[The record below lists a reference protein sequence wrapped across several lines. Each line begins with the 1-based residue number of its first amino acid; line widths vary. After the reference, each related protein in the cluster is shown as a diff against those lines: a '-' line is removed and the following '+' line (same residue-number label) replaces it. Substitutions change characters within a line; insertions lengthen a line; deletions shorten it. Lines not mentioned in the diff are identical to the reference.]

1 MPSPEK
7 SRLIV
12 LHLTKVSDHGVV
24 LHAVDST
31 AGRRSYLVRGLKRG
45 GATAAFHPL
54 ALLDA
59 VGGASPKS
67 SLAYLR
73 EWTPSQALHGIRG
86 DLAKGTVAMFISE
99 VLYRSF
105 TSELADPELFDWLWS
120 AVGVLDAAEG
130 SIANF
135 PLWFLVSYVVRM
147 GFMPGEAI
155 EPSGVF
161 NADESA
167 LFYRILRSPFEE
179 TMAIPLSAARRQVF
193 LRKMLQ
199 YLSWHLG
206 VTLDAKSL
214 DVLHTVLA

>member
-1 MPSPEK
+1 MPSPAK

-24 LHAVDST
+24 LHAVDSA

-54 ALLDA
+54 AMLDA
-59 VGGASPKS
+59 VGGESPKS
-67 SLAYLR
+67 TLAYLR
-73 EWTPSQALHGIRG
+73 EWTPAQPLHGIRG

-105 TSELADPELFDWLWS
+105 TSELADPDLFNWLCS
-120 AVGVLDAAEG
+120 AVDTLDAMEG
-130 SIANF
+130 SIANY
-135 PLWFLVSYVVRM
+135 PMWFLVSYVVRM
-147 GFMPGEAI
+147 GFMPGEVI
-155 EPSGVF
+155 EPAGVF
-161 NADESA
+161 SADESA

-179 TMAIPLSAARRQVF
+179 TMALPLSSARRQTF

-214 DVLHTVLA
+214 DVLHAVLA